1 MIKRFFIS
9 MLGSMAAIWL
19 SFLLLGFLFV
29 MVIVAAAG
37 SIGSAAASTASFKVK
52 NGSVLVV
59 DLSGVLS
66 ERKEAKTMSD
76 MLYGGVTDEIF
87 LNDITAAVYRA
98 AHDTR
103 IKGIYLQ
110 CDGVTAGVAS
120 LQSVEEALKYFKSQ
134 PDKWVVA
141 YGDNYTQGDFYAAT
155 AATERWLNPQGMVDV
170 HGLSATTLFY
180 TGLLEKLGV
189 TVQVLR
195 VGTFKSAVEPYI
207 LKEMSPA
214 SRMQQEVYMNSIWS
228 ALSSDIAANLSV
240 DVATVNGWAD
250 NMVMTAPADSV
261 AQWGLVTNVGY
272 QHQAEEHIAELANKD
287 DFDDVE
293 LVTVKQ
299 YITAIDPTDYSY
311 LPDVKAPKKKENTIA
326 VLYATGQIYD
336 VEGNGGIVGSTMV
349 DQIFELIKQ
358 QEDDG
363 NLAGLILRV
372 NSPGGSA
379 FASEQ
384 IWEALQQ
391 FKSRTGLP
399 FYVSMGDVA
408 ASGGYY
414 ISCGA
419 DKIFAQPTTITGSIG
434 IFGLIPNI
442 GGLLD
447 KHLGVTT
454 AAVKTNRNGSFP
466 TLLSAMTDEQREK
479 MQTYIERGYDTFTAR
494 CAAGRHV
501 SQDSIKAI
509 AEGRV
514 WDGAMAKK
522 IGLVDNLGTLR
533 DAIAAL
539 AADNELTSYRVAE
552 YPQVKQEWWE
562 SLMEID
568 GLSKAAASVVGPHPA
583 SSAVKS
589 AMLVAET
596 YRLYRQLESVKNAPL
611 MQCLM
616 ETVVIQ

>member
-19 SFLLLGFLFV
+19 SFILLGFLFV
-29 MVIVAAAG
+29 MVVVAAAG
-37 SIGSAAASTASFKVK
+37 SLGSAAATATSSFKVK
-52 NGSVLVV
+52 NGSVLVI
-59 DLSGVLS
+59 DLNGTVA
-66 ERKEAKTMSD
+66 ERKTAKSMQD
-76 MLYGGVTDEIF
+76 VLYGSVSDELY
-87 LNDITAAVYRA
+87 LNDITTAVYRA

-103 IKGIYLQ
+103 IKGIYLE
-110 CDGVTAGVAS
+110 CDGASAGVAS
-120 LQSVEEALKYFKSQ
+120 LQAIEEALKYFKSQ
-134 PDKWVVA
+134 PDKWVMA
-141 YGDNYTQGDFYAAT
+141 YGDNYTQGDFYVASCAD
-155 AATERWLNPQGMVDV
+155 ERWLNPQGAVDI
-170 HGLSATTLFY
+170 HGLSGTTLFY

-214 SRMQQEVYMNSIWS
+214 SRMQQEVYMNSIWGS
-228 ALSSDIAANLSV
+228 LSSDLAANLSV
-240 DVATVNGWAD
+240 DVATVNKWAD
-250 NMVMTAPADSV
+250 DMILTAPADSV
-261 AQWGLVTNVGY
+261 AQWGLVSNVAY
-272 QHQAEEHIAELANKD
+272 RHEAEQHVADLVDKD

-293 LVTVKQ
+293 LVSVQQ
-299 YITAIDPTDYSY
+299 YISAIDPTDFSY
-311 LPDVKAPKKKENTIA
+311 LPDVKAPKKKDNTIA
-326 VLYATGQIYD
+326 VLYATGEITD
-336 VEGNGGIVGSTMV
+336 SEGSGGIVGSEMV
-349 DQIFELIKQ
+349 DQIFDLIKM

-384 IWEALQQ
+384 IWEALEQ

-434 IFGLIPNI
+434 IFGLIPNV

-454 AAVKTNRNGSFP
+454 STVKTNRNGSFP
-466 TLLSAMTDEQREK
+466 TLLSAMTDEQRDK
-479 MQTYIERGYDTFTAR
+479 MQGYIERGYDTFTRR
-494 CAAGRHV
+494 CATGRHI

-514 WDGAMAKK
+514 WAGAMAQK
-522 IGLVDNLGTLR
+522 IGLVDSMGTLR
-533 DAIAAL
+533 DAIFAM
-539 AADNELTSYRVAE
+539 AADKNLTSYRVVE
-552 YPQVKQEWWE
+552 YPQVKSEWWE
-562 SLMEID
+562 SLLELD
-568 GLSKAAASVVGPHPA
+568 AVADAKTQVVKT
-583 SSAVKS
+583 S
-589 AMLVAET
+589 LLDAET
-596 YRLYRQLESVKNAPL
+596 YRLYRQFEQVKNAPL
-611 MQCLM
+611 IQCRM
-616 ETVVIQ
+616 ETVVIN